1 MESLM
6 MKLRHMSLVL
16 IGALCRW
23 HPQELQLKLA
33 S

>member
-1 MESLM
+1 MEFLM
-6 MKLRHMSLVL
+6 MKVRHTSLVL

-23 HPQELQLKLA
+23 RPQELQLKLA